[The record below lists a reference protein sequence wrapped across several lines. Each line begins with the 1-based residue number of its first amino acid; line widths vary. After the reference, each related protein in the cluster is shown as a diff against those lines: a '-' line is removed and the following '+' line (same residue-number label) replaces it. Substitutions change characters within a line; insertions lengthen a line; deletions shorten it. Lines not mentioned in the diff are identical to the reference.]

1 MTTLK
6 LEKEFVTLMDF
17 IKTFASAE
25 EYDQL
30 DEFINYAGE
39 YGHGFGC
46 LLGVI
51 ASHKHPIP
59 ESIYNQIVKLGHF
72 FQDTSKELGYT
83 DVTPDMWESL
93 KPLVISKKQG

>member
-6 LEKEFVTLMDF
+6 LEKEFETLMVF
-17 IKTFASAE
+17 IKTFASTE
-25 EYDQL
+25 EYAQL

-39 YGHGFGC
+39 YGQGFGC

-51 ASHKHPIP
+51 ANHKQPIP
-59 ESIYNQIVKLGHF
+59 EAIYNQVVKIGQFLYNA
-72 FQDTSKELGYT
+72 SKELGYT

-93 KPLVISKKQG
+93 KSLVISER